1 MLKKSIARNLGKDSA
16 SPAAGREKSE
26 CLMSHSGDDQKTGSL
41 SRRDLISR
49 IGRRSASQL
58 QAVGAAVEREK
69 DAETSGTLREHSRD
83 EIRRL
88 LENLSAQ
95 NTASFK
101 NRRKE

>member
-1 MLKKSIARNLGKDSA
+1 
-16 SPAAGREKSE
+16 
-26 CLMSHSGDDQKTGSL
+26 MSHSGDDQKTGSL
-41 SRRDLISR
+41 SRRDLFSR

-69 DAETSGTLREHSRD
+69 DAAETSGTLREHSRD

-88 LENLSAQ
+88 LETLSAQ

-101 NRRKE
+101 NRRRE